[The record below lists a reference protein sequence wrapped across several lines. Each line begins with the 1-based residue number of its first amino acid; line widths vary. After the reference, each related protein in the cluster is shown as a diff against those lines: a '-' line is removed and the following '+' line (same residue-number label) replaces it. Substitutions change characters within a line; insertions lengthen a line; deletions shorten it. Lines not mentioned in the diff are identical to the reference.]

1 MGKLHALYFLKN
13 ISKNYKI
20 ALLEKNE
27 ILTDDVKIAHT
38 FNSFF
43 KGVINTSSIEKDKSI
58 QCGTRNETD
67 QVKIAIKKY
76 KENASV
82 LNIKQLIKDQTE
94 FYFALVILLNEDLTA
109 KEIQNFSRKLS

>member
-27 ILTDDVKIAHT
+27 ILTDDVKIAGT

-43 KGVINTSSIEKDKSI
+43 KGVINTSNIEKDKSI
-58 QCGTRNETD
+58 LCGTRNETD
-67 QVKIAIKKY
+67 PVKIAIKKY
-76 KENASV
+76 KENTSI
-82 LNIKQLIKDQTE
+82 LKIKQLIKNQTD
-94 FYFALVILLNEDLTA
+94 FHFALVILLNEDLTA
-109 KEIQNFSRKLS
+109 KEIQNF